1 MRLKILIMMVALCGS
16 EGAAVA
22 GAPSGAGE
30 SGAGSALAETRL
42 LLDKWIETQ
51 QIIAR
56 EQKEWQQGKA
66 TLESR
71 LELARKEASVIE
83 EKVKQAETASVAAVQ
98 QHQTIEA
105 QNVKLKQSAERLS
118 VAAGR
123 LEARIRTLFPMLPD
137 PIQAK
142 LKPLYDR
149 IPADAATT
157 KVSAAERFQNVL
169 GILGEV
175 NKANTEIPV
184 VFEVRKL
191 ADGKL
196 AEVRVLYVGL
206 AQAYYLSAAGQAG
219 IGHPTPEGWKW
230 DVSDEIAREVRKAIE
245 IHEGKRPPA
254 FVSLP
259 VVLQ

>member
-1 MRLKILIMMVALCGS
+1 MKSKMLLITGILLGAVLTAWAGTPPVAG
-16 EGAAVA
+16 GAA
-22 GAPSGAGE
+22 GALS
-30 SGAGSALAETRL
+30 LAETRMM
-42 LLDKWIETQ
+42 LDKWIETQ

-56 EQKEWQQGKA
+56 EQKDWQQGKA
-66 TLESR
+66 ALESR
-71 LELARKEASVIE
+71 LDLAKKEAATIE
-83 EKVKQAETASVAAVQ
+83 EKYKLVEASSTAALQ
-98 QHQTIEA
+98 QREAIEA
-105 QNVKLKQSAERLS
+105 QNAKLKQSSERLS
-118 VAAGR
+118 AAAGR
-123 LEARIRTLFPMLPD
+123 LESRIRHLFPMLPD
-137 PIQAK
+137 PVQTK

-149 IPADAATT
+149 IPGEAATT

-169 GILGEV
+169 GILGES

-206 AQAYYLSAAGQAG
+206 GQAYYLSADSQAG
-219 IGHPTPEGWKW
+219 VGRPSPQGWKW
-230 DVSDEIAREVRKAIE
+230 EVNDGIARDVLKAIE

-259 VVLQ
+259 VGVE

>member
-1 MRLKILIMMVALCGS
+1 MMFNRLILMLALCGCA
-16 EGAAVA
+16 GAAAPA
-22 GAPSGAGE
+22 GVKE
-30 SGAGSALAETRL
+30 SGEASALSETRL

-71 LELARKEASVIE
+71 LELARKEAAVLE
-83 EKVKQAETASVAAVQ
+83 EKSKQVELASLEAVKQRQV
-98 QHQTIEA
+98 IEA
-105 QNVKLKQSAERLS
+105 QNVKLKQSAERLAS
-118 VAAGR
+118 AASR
-123 LEARIRTLFPMLPD
+123 LETKIRKIFPMLPD

-142 LKPLYDR
+142 VKPLYDR
-149 IPADAATT
+149 MPADPVTT
-157 KVSAAERFQNVL
+157 KVSAAERFQNIL
-169 GILGEV
+169 GILGEA
-175 NKANTEIPV
+175 NKANLDIPV

-191 ADGKL
+191 SDGKL

-219 IGHPTPEGWKW
+219 IGRPASDGWKW
-230 DVSDEIAREVRKAIE
+230 EASDGIAREVRKAIE

-254 FVSLP
+254 FVYLP
-259 VVLQ
+259 MELQ